1 MGIWMRLT
9 AHGVR
14 PARVLNLGRP
24 PEQFCSIAE
33 IAKAFAISQNHLMK
47 VLNELLDGVLW
58 SASVAG
64 KAVSSLR
71 VHLPMQLRCARPAQR
86 GRVRLGR
93 LRKLRHRF
101 GPRPHQRV
109 GRGLAGFPHRVQ
121 RLSQADFLSPKGDV
135 SHPLHGIAA

>member
-1 MGIWMRLT
+1 M

-33 IAKAFAISQNHLMK
+33 IAKAFAISQKHLMK
-47 VLNELLDGVLW
+47 VLNELVDGVLW

-64 KAVSSLR
+64 KAASSLR
-71 VHLPMQLRCARPAQR
+71 VHLPMSTSLRSPRKR

-93 LRKLRHRF
+93 LRKLRYRS

-109 GRGLAGFPHRVQ
+109 GRGFAGFPHRVQ
-121 RLSQADFLSPKGDV
+121 RLSQADFLSPKGNV